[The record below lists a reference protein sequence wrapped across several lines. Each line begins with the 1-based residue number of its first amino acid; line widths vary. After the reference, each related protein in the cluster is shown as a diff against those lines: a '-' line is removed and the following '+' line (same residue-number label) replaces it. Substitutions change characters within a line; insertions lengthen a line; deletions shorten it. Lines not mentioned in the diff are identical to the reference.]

1 MADAAMCP
9 THPTERALGNCTRCG
24 AFICNLDSRLLEGQL
39 YCTACASRPDV
50 DWLEA
55 FRLKHWGKR
64 DGWAW
69 MFGVGALINFAAGIA
84 LMLQPESRPA
94 ALFLFAAA
102 AGGAL
107 WWAKVKAARYV
118 MLGLIIVEAIYFS
131 VVINP
136 GVAVGNI
143 VPLLI
148 MASVVIATRTKLF
161 FEIDVSRD
169 ELKKMWDLYA
179 NNQVARYALSM
190 GILGLIVWPFAPL
203 ALLCGVIGLS
213 RVDPTT
219 RPPIGRKGS
228 AIAGIVLGVL
238 GIGICSVAIGTGWFR

>member
-9 THPTERALGNCTRCG
+9 THPTERALGNCSRCG

-39 YCTACASRPDV
+39 YCSTCASRPDV

-69 MFGVGALINFAAGIA
+69 LFGIGALVQVALGIA
-84 LMLQPESRPA
+84 LVLQPDTRLGA
-94 ALFLFAAA
+94 VFVFASAV
-102 AGGAL
+102 GGAL
-107 WWAKVKAARYV
+107 WWRKIAAARWL
-118 MLGLIIVEAIYFS
+118 MIGLIVVQAIYLS
-131 VVINP
+131 VTLSA
-136 GVAVGNI
+136 GFAVGNI
-143 VPLLI
+143 MPLLI
-148 MASVVIATRTKLF
+148 MISVATATRTRLF
-161 FEIDVSRD
+161 FELEVSRD
-169 ELKKMWDLYA
+169 ELKKMWDLYS

-213 RVDPTT
+213 RVDPNA
-219 RPPIGRKGS
+219 RPPIGRKGA

-238 GIGICSVAIGTGWFR
+238 GIGIASVAIGTGWFR